1 MDITD
6 SRSEEVGELSTQ
18 VMAHDSRVISTVN
31 ITDGHQET
39 QTTWIEH
46 YDGLFA
52 EEDPRFRVEN
62 LKDFVDVDVDVDV
75 AIWFL
80 LFVFC
85 FFCYLRYVF
94 VLLFRL
100 KTKVGQVNKYDIVS
114 FFGFSHELNPEDC
127 KSPPRLWNNTLALPD
142 LYFYW
147 SRWPVASGAIRDKD
161 IVYRAISTLC
171 FIFW

>member
-75 AIWFL
+75 DVAIWFF

-85 FFCYLRYVF
+85 LFCYLRYVF

-100 KTKVGQVNKYDIVS
+100 KTRLVRWTNTILYLFLAFPMNSIPKIANRLLV
-114 FFGFSHELNPEDC
+114 FGIIL
-127 KSPPRLWNNTLALPD
+127 
-142 LYFYW
+142 
-147 SRWPVASGAIRDKD
+147 
-161 IVYRAISTLC
+161 
-171 FIFW
+171 